1 VSPRAGLNR
10 AAVVEAA
17 AALADEGGLED
28 LSLADLAERLGV
40 RKPSLYN
47 HVAGIGDLK
56 RGLALVGL
64 RELGR
69 RLSRAAAGKA
79 GDEGLFALAEA
90 YRRFVKQRPGL
101 YEATVR
107 SYRISDPENPELG
120 AAEEEAMGTVLA
132 VLASCGVRGEE
143 EAIHAARG
151 LRSIAHG
158 FATLEKAGGF
168 GMSLDPDESFR
179 KLMRAFAAGL
189 RSGEARM
196 SAGSAD
202 CKEAEPA

>member
-17 AALADEGGLED
+17 AALADEGSLED
-28 LSLADLAERLGV
+28 LSLADLAGRLGV

-47 HVAGIGDLK
+47 HIAGVGDLR
-56 RGLALVGL
+56 RGLALVGI

-90 YRRFVKQRPGL
+90 YRLFVKQRPGL

-107 SYRISDPENPELG
+107 SYRLYEPGDPELG
-120 AAEEEAMGTVLA
+120 AAEAETLGTVLA
-132 VLASCGVRGEE
+132 VLASCGIRGEE

-158 FATLEKAGGF
+158 FATLENAGGF
-168 GMSLDPDESFR
+168 GMSLDPDESFH
-179 KLMRAFAAGL
+179 KLMRAFAGGL
-189 RSGEARM
+189 RSEGHETR
-196 SAGSAD
+196 
-202 CKEAEPA
+202 

>member
-1 VSPRAGLNR
+1 MSPRAGLNR

-17 AALADEGGLED
+17 AALADEGSLED
-28 LSLADLAERLGV
+28 LSLADLAGRLGV

-47 HVAGIGDLK
+47 HIAGVGDLR
-56 RGLALVGL
+56 RGLALVGI

-90 YRRFVKQRPGL
+90 YRLFVKQRPGL

-107 SYRISDPENPELG
+107 SYRLYEPGDPELG
-120 AAEEEAMGTVLA
+120 AAEAETLGTVLA
-132 VLASCGVRGEE
+132 VLASCGIRGEE

-158 FATLEKAGGF
+158 FATLENAGGF
-168 GMSLDPDESFR
+168 GMSLDPDESFH
-179 KLMRAFAAGL
+179 KLMRTFAGGL
-189 RSGEARM
+189 RSEGHEAR
-196 SAGSAD
+196 
-202 CKEAEPA
+202 

>member
-1 VSPRAGLNR
+1 MSPRAGLNR

-17 AALADEGGLED
+17 AALADEGGLEN
-28 LSLADLAERLGV
+28 LSLADLAGRLGV

-56 RGLALVGL
+56 QGLALVGL

-107 SYRISDPENPELG
+107 SYRLYDPENLELG

-143 EAIHAARG
+143 EAVHAARG

-158 FATLEKAGGF
+158 FATLEEEGGF

-179 KLMRAFAAGL
+179 RLMRAFAAGL
-189 RSGEARM
+189 RSGGR
-196 SAGSAD
+196 
-202 CKEAEPA
+202 